1 MNPYIPLFTG
11 FSLVLSGEEDE
22 SNIEYDKSLN
32 NVNQSRYWKKRF
44 EQFNLTESLYRRPN
58 RIEDVNDC
66 LSNLR
71 QQFEIQ

>member
-11 FSLVLSGEEDE
+11 FGLVLSGQEDRA
-22 SNIEYDKSLN
+22 NIEYDKSLN
-32 NVNQSRYWKKRF
+32 NVNRSRYWKKRF
-44 EQFNLTESLYRRPN
+44 EQFKLTESLYRRPN
-58 RIEDVNDC
+58 CIEDVNDC